1 MKFGRQ
7 AAHAGEQTVSD
18 RVGRSLVLLLLMG
31 MTILP
36 VGCSKKEA
44 VVVPQSVAQQTAA
57 RIQAVNNDPH
67 LSAQQ
72 KQQEVQ
78 ALQAEAKQ

>member
-7 AAHAGEQTVSD
+7 AARADEQTLSD
-18 RVGRSLVLLLLMG
+18 RRGRPLVLLLLMG

-44 VVVPQSVAQQTAA
+44 VVAPQSKAQDTAA
-57 RIQAVNNDPH
+57 RIQAINNDPH

-72 KQQEVQ
+72 KQQQVQ
-78 ALQAEAKQ
+78 RLQAEAKQ